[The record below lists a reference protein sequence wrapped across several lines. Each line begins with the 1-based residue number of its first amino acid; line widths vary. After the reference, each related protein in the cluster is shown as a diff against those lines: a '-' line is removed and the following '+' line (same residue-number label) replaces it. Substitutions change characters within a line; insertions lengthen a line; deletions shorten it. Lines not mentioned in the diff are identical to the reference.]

1 MKKTIFIASLCL
13 ALQGGTF
20 AVGHQYIAGQAE
32 SVSIRQVTPFVYCC
46 ITHKGSFSEIQNV
59 MGQLM
64 MNSQAQNIFPAG
76 PPFGVYYI
84 DPEEVKPE
92 ELVWEVGF
100 PIMAQAM
107 PLAPLEKKQW
117 TYPQVA
123 TAMHSGPYEKAG
135 ETIAMI
141 FEWMT
146 ANDYVQAGPILERY
160 LTMPTP
166 TTKPEDIKSEI
177 WIPCQKK

>member
-1 MKKTIFIASLCL
+1 MKRTIFIALLGSTLL
-13 ALQGGTF
+13 WATF
-20 AVGHQYIAGQAE
+20 ALGHQYMAGQGGA
-32 SVSIRQVTPFVYCC
+32 VSIKQVTPFVYCC
-46 ITHKGSFSEIQNV
+46 ISHKGPFSQIPNI

-64 MNSQAQNIFPAG
+64 MSSQAQNIFPAG
-76 PPFGVYYI
+76 PPFGVYYYEP
-84 DPEEVKPE
+84 DEVQPE
-92 ELVWEVGF
+92 ELAWEIGF

-117 TYPQVA
+117 THTQVA
-123 TAMHSGPYEKAG
+123 AVMHTGPYEKAG
-135 ETIAMI
+135 ETIAKI

-146 ANDYVQAGPILERY
+146 ANDYVQTGPILERY

-166 TTKPEDIKSEI
+166 TTKPEDLKSEI

>member
-1 MKKTIFIASLCL
+1 MKRTFFIAFFCL
-13 ALQGGTF
+13 TFLWTTF
-20 AVGHQYIAGQAE
+20 ALSFPYIAGQGG
-32 SVSIRQVTPFVYCC
+32 SVSVKQVTPFVYCC
-46 ITHKGSFSEIQNV
+46 ITHKGPFSQIQNV

-64 MNSQAQNIFPAG
+64 MSSQAQNIFPVG

-84 DPEEVKPE
+84 DPDEVKPE

-100 PIMAQAM
+100 PIMAQSM

-117 TYPQVA
+117 NYTLVA
-123 TAMHSGPYEKAG
+123 TAQHTGPYEKAG
-135 ETIAMI
+135 ETIAKI

-160 LTMPTP
+160 LTMPGP
-166 TTKPEDIKSEI
+166 TTKPEDLKSEI
-177 WIPCQKK
+177 WIPCQQK

>member
-1 MKKTIFIASLCL
+1 MKKTFFITLVCISLL
-13 ALQGGTF
+13 WAAFALTFPGMAGQGG
-20 AVGHQYIAGQAE
+20 
-32 SVSIRQVTPFVYCC
+32 SVSIKQVTPFVYCC

-64 MNSQAQNIFPAG
+64 MSSQAQNIFPAG

-84 DPEEVKPE
+84 DPDEVKPE

-100 PIMAQAM
+100 PIMAQSV
-107 PLAPLEKKQW
+107 PRAPLEKKQW
-117 TYPQVA
+117 TYTVVA
-123 TAMHSGPYEKAG
+123 TAQHTGPYEKAG
-135 ETIAMI
+135 ETITKI
-141 FEWMT
+141 LEWMT

-166 TTKPEDIKSEI
+166 TTKPSDLKSEI
-177 WIPCQKK
+177 WIPCTQK